1 MSHQSMNPDQQKT
14 DPDFSES
21 GSETLAKFF
30 AFRWFGAYLDQRI
43 RIKNLPAAL
52 LLTQALP

>member
-1 MSHQSMNPDQQKT
+1 MNPDQQKT